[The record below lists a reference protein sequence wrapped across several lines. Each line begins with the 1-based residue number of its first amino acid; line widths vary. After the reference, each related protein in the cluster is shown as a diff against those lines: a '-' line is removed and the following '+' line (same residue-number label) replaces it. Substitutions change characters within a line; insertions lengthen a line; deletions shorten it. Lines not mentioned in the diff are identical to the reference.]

1 MDVLHDE
8 IIRADIIEM
17 ANIGMTQRSNCSRL
31 AFEAFREL
39 LLGDFD
45 SDIAAESGI
54 VGLINLSHAAFTQLG
69 SNTVM
74 GDCGSDHASP
84 LYSVWR
90 IRQTPEKHHLHVVRK
105 AAEQICSRGP
115 GICPEFSERISVS
128 GSEIGVPSYNPR
140 VFPFPMDEKPRY
152 RRSAVTHL

>member
-1 MDVLHDE
+1 
-8 IIRADIIEM
+8 
-17 ANIGMTQRSNCSRL
+17 MTQRSNGSRL

-45 SDIAAESGI
+45 SDIATESGI

-74 GDCGSDHASP
+74 GDCGSDHASA

-115 GICPEFSERISVS
+115 GPEFSERIRSQAAKS
-128 GSEIGVPSYNPR
+128 GCLPSNPR
-140 VFPFPMDEKPRY
+140 MFPFPMDEKPRY
-152 RRSAVTHL
+152 RKSAADT